1 VVLFQHLKLTVM
13 NALKKALGIVWML
26 LAPTAIIFLFQ
37 QAIQKT
43 SEAEGIAKTN
53 TALQWGIILFIF
65 IPICT
70 GLAIF
75 GYYSWKGEYD
85 KLPESSDEL

>member
-1 VVLFQHLKLTVM
+1 M
-13 NALKKALGIVWML
+13 NTIKKILGLVWII
-26 LAPTAIIFLFQ
+26 LAPTAVIFMFQ
-37 QAIQKT
+37 QAIEKT
-43 SEAEGIAKTN
+43 HAAAEGIARTN

-75 GYYSWKGEYD
+75 GYYAFKDEYK
-85 KLPESSDEL
+85 KLPSRSEDL

>member
-1 VVLFQHLKLTVM
+1 M
-13 NALKKALGIVWML
+13 NALKKALGLFWIL
-26 LAPTAIIFLFQ
+26 LAPTAVVFMFM
-37 QAIQKT
+37 QAIDKT
-43 SEAEGIAKTN
+43 YKAAEGIARTN

-75 GYYSWKGEYD
+75 GYYSLKGEYD
-85 KLPESSDEL
+85 KLPESTEDSYTNGDNL